1 MAHRLLFYPIVMLE
15 AIISVRIP
23 DFVGDISKKH
33 NAMVKILGC
42 VPFSKTGARSL
53 LEIRASEEEIPGV
66 MKDFKASHGFTEVD
80 MAQTGK
86 DKMLATVST
95 TKCAICSTMAGS
107 GCFLIQ
113 AETKGDFLN
122 WTVLASSNKQI
133 KELIKRMKDNGM
145 NARLKSI
152 KDISSKEEL
161 TKRQEDILRI
171 SLEKGYFDYPKKTSI
186 RELAAQF
193 GIAISTLSEILRTA
207 QKKVMVSHFNER

>member
-1 MAHRLLFYPIVMLE
+1 MLE
-15 AIISVRIP
+15 ATIAVRIP

-33 NAMVKILGC
+33 NAMVKIWGC

-53 LEIRASEEEIPGV
+53 LEVRASEEKIPGV
-66 MKDFKASHGFTEVD
+66 MKDFKASHGFSEVE

-107 GCFLIQ
+107 GCFLIS
-113 AETKGDFLN
+113 AKAKGDFLH
-122 WTVLASSNKQI
+122 WTVLASSNDQI
-133 KELIKRMKDNGM
+133 KNLIQRMKDNAM
-145 NARLKSI
+145 DAKLLSI

-171 SLEKGYFDYPKKTSI
+171 SLEKGYFDYPKRTSI
-186 RELAAQF
+186 RELAGLF
-193 GIAISTLSEILRTA
+193 GISISTLSEILRTG
-207 QKKVMVSHFNER
+207 QKKVLISHFNEV

>member
-1 MAHRLLFYPIVMLE
+1 MLE

-23 DFVGDISKKH
+23 DFVGDISKRH

-53 LEIRASEEEIPGV
+53 LEIRASEEKIPGV

-107 GCFLIQ
+107 GCFLIS
-113 AETKGDFLN
+113 AKTKGDFLIL
-122 WTVLASSNKQI
+122 WVLLRLFQVSMDWVQNCDSI
-133 KELIKRMKDNGM
+133 VWERM
-145 NARLKSI
+145 R
-152 KDISSKEEL
+152 
-161 TKRQEDILRI
+161 
-171 SLEKGYFDYPKKTSI
+171 KKKNCVT
-186 RELAAQF
+186 
-193 GIAISTLSEILRTA
+193 
-207 QKKVMVSHFNER
+207 